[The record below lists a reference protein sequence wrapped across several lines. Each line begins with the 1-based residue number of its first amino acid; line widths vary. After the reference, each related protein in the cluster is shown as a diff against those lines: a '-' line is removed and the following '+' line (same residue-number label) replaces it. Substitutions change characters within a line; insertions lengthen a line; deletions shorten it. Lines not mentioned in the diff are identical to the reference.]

1 MNLRNVD
8 LNLLVALDALLAER
22 SVSRAGQRIGLSQ
35 PAMSGALARLR
46 KVFRDPLL
54 VRVGRDLT
62 LTPSAEDL
70 IAPVR
75 EILSQIEQTLQH
87 RPEFDPATGSRT
99 FSISGSDYATLLLLV
114 PFIHVLGVEAPGV
127 TVHLLPRSSDARRLL
142 HTDQADLVIE
152 PLELLG
158 NSEFPCRPLF
168 RDRWLCAVDAHNPH
182 VPTDEISWEQYLQ
195 LPHLIYSIGADQQLN
210 LADRHLAQ
218 LGVQRRIEVT
228 VESFL
233 LVPFLLQDTQ
243 LVSLVLE
250 RAARRL
256 PTTNIR
262 NLEPPLALPEIHEA
276 MYWHPRHTTDP
287 GHRWLR
293 ERLQATATELRTP
306 DK

>member
-54 VRVGRDLT
+54 VRVGRDLA

-158 NSEFPCRPLF
+158 DSEFPCRPLF